1 MFFVE
6 LLKLI
11 ILIYILITLRENK
24 VRYRQNTAENLAEIS
39 SANFREKFIFEN
51 FHISQKTS
59 NARDV
64 ALARRIR
71 KY

>member
-24 VRYRQNTAENLAEIS
+24 VRYHQNTAKNSAEIS
-39 SANFREKFIFEN
+39 SANFKVKFFFDN
-51 FHISQKTS
+51 FHILQKTF

-64 ALARRIR
+64 ALA
-71 KY
+71 